1 MVGGAKM
8 LGKVSMPGR
17 PTNLDNS
24 RQWSVALA
32 VGAGGGCL
40 DIFLLS
46 IISLCFLLLSGRRP
60 DID

>member
-17 PTNLDNS
+17 PTYLDNS

-32 VGAGGGCL
+32 VGAGGG
-40 DIFLLS
+40 
-46 IISLCFLLLSGRRP
+46 
-60 DID
+60 

>member
-1 MVGGAKM
+1 M
-8 LGKVSMPGR
+8 LGKVSMLGR

-32 VGAGGGCL
+32 VGAGGGSL

-46 IISLCFLLLSGRRP
+46 IISLCFLLFSENGP
-60 DID
+60 ISTK